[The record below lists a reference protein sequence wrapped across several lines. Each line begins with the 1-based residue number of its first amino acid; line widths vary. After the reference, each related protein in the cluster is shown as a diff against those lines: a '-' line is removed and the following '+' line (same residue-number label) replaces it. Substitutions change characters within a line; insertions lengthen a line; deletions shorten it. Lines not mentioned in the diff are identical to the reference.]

1 MMKKFKLMTEI
12 KISVPIFISKH
23 RLYNIFETHTWY
35 SFSAAS
41 TIFINS
47 FAVCTSF

>member
-1 MMKKFKLMTEI
+1 MDGLKSCFKVAIEFQNQP
-12 KISVPIFISKH
+12 SVNTDTFD
-23 RLYNIFETHTWY
+23 NHTWY